1 MAWFLNG
8 WFLNCWFLMGRRQW
22 GLEAGRQVEKEG
34 AVTKIE
40 QGRNEGGRG
49 GGGAAGRRGGR
60 ALLLV
65 SRAGGWAGR
74 RIGRAGGRAGER
86 ACGRAGGRVAGWAD
100 GQSRRASG
108 YSWAGGRVDGPSWAN
123 AGKVGG
129 GVPKWR
135 VPKWE
140 GSG

>member
-49 GGGAAGRRGGR
+49 RKYFISEAIISFN
-60 ALLLV
+60 V
-65 SRAGGWAGR
+65 
-74 RIGRAGGRAGER
+74 IGI
-86 ACGRAGGRVAGWAD
+86 
-100 GQSRRASG
+100 S
-108 YSWAGGRVDGPSWAN
+108 
-123 AGKVGG
+123 K
-129 GVPKWR
+129 
-135 VPKWE
+135 
-140 GSG
+140 